1 MQHTSA
7 QPRLGCRGCRDGA
20 GFPVAFSMAY
30 QPIVDIATGGLF
42 AYEALVRG
50 VDGSGAAGV
59 LSSVNT
65 ENRYGFDQACRIKA
79 IEVAAA
85 LDLPATGA
93 SVSINFM
100 PNAVYQPEACIRT
113 TLATAE
119 RTGFPLD
126 KIIFEVT
133 EGEQVVDQ
141 KHLAAIISA
150 YRGMGF
156 RTAIDDFGAGF
167 SNLNLLAE
175 FQPDILKLD
184 MLLIRNIDALPVKR
198 TIVRSI
204 ISVCDELGVE
214 VIAEGVE
221 TADEYA
227 ALLDLGIELFQG
239 YLFAKP
245 AFEHLPEPLWP
256 KTDEL
261 SSRVA

>member
-1 MQHTSA
+1 MQPTSR
-7 QPRLGCRGCRDGA
+7 QPRKGCQGCREGA
-20 GFPVAFSMAY
+20 QFPVPFSMAY
-30 QPIVDIATGGLF
+30 QPIVDLATGGLF

-50 VDGSGAAGV
+50 IDGSGAANI
-59 LSSVNT
+59 LSSVDRD
-65 ENRYGFDQACRIKA
+65 NRYGFDQACRIKA

-85 LDLPATGA
+85 LNLPATGA

-119 RTGFPLD
+119 RTSFPLD
-126 KIIFEVT
+126 RIIFEVT

-141 KHLAAIISA
+141 AHLAAIISA

-184 MLLIRNIDALPVKR
+184 MLLIRKIDRLPVKR

-204 ISVCDELGVE
+204 LSVCHEIGAQ

-221 TADEYA
+221 TIDEYQ
-227 ALLDLGIELFQG
+227 ALVDLGIELFQG
-239 YLFAKP
+239 YLFARP
-245 AFEHLPEPLWP
+245 AFEQLIEPSWP
-256 KTDEL
+256 QLDGL